1 MIWVTLGYDTFH
13 CYQTSA
19 AITLTKKMKMNL
31 KFTALSLMFWNCSG
45 HITSDKSLQNLND
58 SLLAAATTRVS
69 VHSEWLSS
77 ISDISKTLD
86 SIHNKNQSVFL
97 KTKNRTEF
105 PPLLVADINTEIIKI
120 NSLLK
125 KNETEIKAL
134 NIKLKDA
141 GILNKILEDSVLH
154 LNTRLIEKQAELMD
168 LYQLVSGLDEDISDL
183 QAALYTL
190 YVQNAFQNTTIIKDI
205 HEANAA
211 NYVIGP
217 TKELEQKNILTKKNN
232 SINNDLDP
240 SVFNKID
247 IREKKD
253 FVINRKHAKLLT
265 LHSTNSYKFEKDKK
279 NISRLIITDPAEFWR
294 ISKFL
299 VIKTD

>member
-1 MIWVTLGYDTFH
+1 
-13 CYQTSA
+13 
-19 AITLTKKMKMNL
+19 MKIYL
-31 KFTALSLMFWNCSG
+31 KFVALSWIFWNCSG
-45 HITSDKSLQNLND
+45 NVTSDKGLENLND
-58 SLLAAATTRVS
+58 SLLATATTRVS
-69 VHSEWLSS
+69 VHNEWLSS
-77 ISDISKTLD
+77 ISNISKTLD
-86 SIHNKNQSVFL
+86 SIHDKNQSVFL

-105 PPLLVADINTEIIKI
+105 PPLFVADINTEIIRI

-168 LYQLVSGLDEDISDL
+168 LYQLVSGLDEDIFDL

-190 YVQNAFQNTTIIKDI
+190 YIQNAFQNTTIIKDI

-211 NYVIGP
+211 NYTIGT
-217 TKELEQKNILTKKNN
+217 TKELEQKNILTKKNG

-279 NISRLIITDPAEFWR
+279 NIKRLIITDPAEFWR